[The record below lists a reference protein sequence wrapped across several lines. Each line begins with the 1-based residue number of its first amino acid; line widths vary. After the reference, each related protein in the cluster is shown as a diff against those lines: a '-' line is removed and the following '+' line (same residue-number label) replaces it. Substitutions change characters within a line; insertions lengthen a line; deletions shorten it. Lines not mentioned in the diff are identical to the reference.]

1 MKLLKNFPF
10 WVAFCVAFLGL
21 MFTVLPVVQTSL
33 VDFKEPNKYFLMGIS
48 FIFFLLGALYG
59 YLALRGKLEPN
70 GISVREVRKQALEK
84 IESVAYLA
92 KTAKD
97 DPDPSVRQKAF
108 KRLQEIT
115 NEGNN

>member
-10 WVAFCVAFLGL
+10 WVAFCVAVVGL
-21 MFTVLPVVQTSL
+21 IFSILPVVQTSL
-33 VDFKEPNKYFLMGIS
+33 MDFKEPNKYFLMGIS
-48 FIFFLLGALYG
+48 FIFFLLGVRYG
-59 YLALRGKLEPN
+59 YAALTGNLEPN
-70 GISVREVRKQALEK
+70 GIAVREVRKQALEK

-97 DPDPSVRQKAF
+97 DPDPGVRQKAL
-108 KRLQEIT
+108 KRLKEIT